1 MFSSLPQG
9 GGFPAPAGVNVRQV
23 YPFVRKRKMAT
34 ERMTIALI
42 CTECKNKNYYKV
54 RGKKKEYKL
63 ELNKFCKACGKQT
76 VHKEGKAS

>member
-1 MFSSLPQG
+1 
-9 GGFPAPAGVNVRQV
+9 
-23 YPFVRKRKMAT
+23 MAT

-63 ELNKFCKACGKQT
+63 ELNKFCKACGKQPYI
-76 VHKEGKAS
+76 KKAKPRKIFGGASVNW

>member
-9 GGFPAPAGVNVRQV
+9 GSNPASAQVNASQKTLL
-23 YPFVRKRKMAT
+23 RKHKMAT

-76 VHKEGKAS
+76 LHKEGKAS